1 MSQDK
6 KQNVERLQLLE
17 QSLQNSTSQR
27 VAFQENKAELENAVA
42 ELKSSEESYKIV
54 GNLIVKANKEKQL
67 EELNKQLQVINSRI
81 AALKNNEETLKDKIE
96 NLRKEV
102 LDKD

>member
-6 KQNVERLQLLE
+6 KQNVERLQHLE

-27 VAFQENKAELENAVA
+27 VAFQENRAELENAVA
-42 ELKSSEESYKIV
+42 ELKNSDESYKIV
-54 GNLIVKANKEKQL
+54 GNLIIKANKEKQL

-81 AALKNNEETLKDKIE
+81 TALKNNEEILKEKIDS
-96 NLRKEV
+96 LRKEV
-102 LDKD
+102 LSED

>member
-1 MSQDK
+1 MEKSNQDIEK
-6 KQNVERLQLLE
+6 LQILE
-17 QSLQNSTSQR
+17 QSLQNNISQR
-27 VAFQENKAELENAVA
+27 VTFQENKAEIENALN
-42 ELKSSEESYKIV
+42 ELKDCEESYKIV

-81 AALKNNEETLKDKIE
+81 TALKNNEETLKDKIE